1 MEDPKKLIN
10 QFLKT
15 KHSPNEVKDS
25 LFKAAEAALS
35 EGWTYME
42 AAFQLGSKAQ
52 EEGLSEEES
61 E

>member
-35 EGWTYME
+35 EGWTSFGE
-42 AAFQLGSKAQ
+42 CFVFKN
-52 EEGLSEEES
+52 
-61 E
+61 